1 MALSFVEV
9 NPTSGGQTTYSNINL
24 QFVSTADIFVTVK
37 KADGEVITLATN
49 QYTVTTS
56 PSLTVTITDSAVH
69 TAIATNDT
77 IRIFRD
83 TDVSAPARIF
93 SNGSVLKS
101 SDLNANHN
109 QILFAQQE
117 NDELG
122 IGDALQKDASGA
134 FWDAT
139 SLNIRNVADAVE
151 SKDAVTLGQ
160 VNAALVS
167 AGSVPSVPQ
176 SYSTASG
183 TLSNGAFAGGNTTFD
198 MSPPP
203 TSEFEQ
209 TFIVEIDGVIQ
220 RPNNDYTVTTGTTVG
235 TLTIL
240 GADVASNSIVVTN
253 FGLSRQVFDFPT
265 TGTATTSTT
274 TPLTLQGH
282 SSQSAC
288 IFLVEQSDG
297 DDIFCVKNDQVLI
310 DGRGSTAALNVRQ
323 NTDGQTSIMTLRNA
337 ADQVVHHFKDPTESS
352 GDGGVFYEITDSNT
366 VNAGADNMLVL
377 RRTAVNDANNNE
389 RGNFFMCKGN
399 AGAANGGAG
408 KDVFKITQN
417 GKVVINATD
426 DTIGGSA
433 DNNAILIIRSQDSS
447 DVQPYPY
454 IDMRDNNGIQ
464 RHAFGVSQSVI
475 GGGSDEQ
482 EHLVIIG
489 HDDPTGDN
497 SFQLRSGATPS
508 GDDVS
513 GTGSDIAYWRF
524 FLNGNKAG
532 SNRHGLLTMNAMAA
546 IPNTAINIRRVTT
559 DAGDSNAIQLAYD
572 GKILIADACTGRAK
586 GTNAVLRKDEVAKAA
601 GITLCTHNTND
612 TATTLVTGAFGLV
625 GVDGSSPGSSK
636 TTDDTATYTIASN
649 NSQIAVS
656 QSSGVITVGAGT
668 FLATYSVDAEWGF
681 TTTAPNMDFEL
692 QLLKNGSVVAT
703 SKVDFNQSGN
713 TALMAQND
721 TRYISLN
728 YSELITAGGNTT
740 YQLRGKVTLQE
751 TLTGLGTISP
761 IIRTRQKSLLI
772 HNLGES

>member
-37 KADGEVITLATN
+37 KADGEVITLTTD

-69 TAIATNDT
+69 TVIATNDT

-83 TDVSAPARIF
+83 TNVSAPARIF

-183 TLSNGAFAGGNTTFD
+183 TLSSGAFAGGNTTFA
-198 MSPPP
+198 MTPPP
-203 TSEFEQ
+203 TSEFAQ

-220 RPNNDYTVTTGTTVG
+220 RPNNDYTVVTGTTTG

-240 GADVASNSIVVTN
+240 GADVTSNSIVVTN

-274 TPLTLQGH
+274 TPITLQGH
-282 SSQSAC
+282 SSQSVC

-297 DDIFCVKNDQVLI
+297 DDIFCVNNDHVRI
-310 DGRGSTAALNVRQ
+310 DGRGSTSPLIVKQNVDG
-323 NTDGQTSIMTLRNA
+323 NTNIVEYRNA
-337 ADQVVHHFKDPTESS
+337 ANQVVHRFRDPTEAS
-352 GDGGVFYEITDSNT
+352 GTDEIFYEIIDNNT
-366 VNAGADNMLVL
+366 VNAGADVMFKLN
-377 RRTAVNDANNNE
+377 RAAVNDGNNNE
-389 RGNFFMCKGN
+389 RGNMVEIEGN
-399 AGAANGGAG
+399 TGAANGSSAQT
-408 KDVFKITQN
+408 VFTINQN
-417 GKVVINATD
+417 GKIKVSATD
-426 DTIGGSA
+426 DVIATA
-433 DNNAILIIRSQDSS
+433 EDANALLTLRSEGAG
-447 DVQPYPY
+447 VTQPCPY
-454 IDMRDNNGIQ
+454 LSMRDNANVQ
-464 RHAFGVSQSVI
+464 RHSFGISSSTI

-482 EHLVIIG
+482 EHEVIIG

-513 GTGSDIAYWRF
+513 GTGAATAYWRF

-546 IPNTAINIRRVTT
+546 IANTAINIRRVTS
-559 DAGDSNAIQLAYD
+559 DADDSKAVELCYD
-572 GKILIADACTGRAK
+572 GKILINDACTGRTK
-586 GTNAVLRKDEVAKAA
+586 GTDAVLRKDEVAKAA
-601 GITLCTHNTND
+601 GITLCTHNTPSGVD
-612 TATTLVTGAFGLV
+612 LVTRTVSTSG
-625 GVDGSSPGSSK
+625 
-636 TTDDTATYTIASN
+636 TTTTSDTSTYTIVSN
-649 NSQIAVS
+649 NPQLTVTE
-656 QSSGVITVGAGT
+656 SSGVVTVSAGT
-668 FLATYSVDAEWGF
+668 YLLTYSVDAFSGGHSKTLVTYTLE
-681 TTTAPNMDFEL
+681 
-692 QLLKNGSVVAT
+692 LLKDGAVVAKQFH
-703 SKVDFNQSGN
+703 SRNSHDFSGVGFN
-713 TALMAQND
+713 TGKDGMNL
-721 TRYISLN
+721 RF
-728 YSELITAGGNTT
+728 SELITTTGNTT
-740 YQLRGKVTLQE
+740 YQLRGSIEQHDNGATGE
-751 TLTGLGTISP
+751 TARIKTF
-761 IIRTRQKSLLI
+761 QKSI
-772 HNLGES
+772 HIQHLGES